1 MTIPFPR
8 IPPVIFEIGPLAL
21 RWYGVMYAA
30 GYTLGYF
37 LARHRIRTG
46 RTPMTL
52 SGLDSLIGY
61 LVIGMLAGARLIYVL
76 VYDRSEYGAHPLEV
90 FALWRG
96 GLSFH
101 GAIIGMAVAC
111 AIFADRKNVPVLA
124 VTDLV
129 ALCGAP
135 GLFFGRLG
143 NFINAELYGRAT
155 TVPWAMV
162 FPTDPLGLP
171 RHPSQLYEA
180 LGEGALLG
188 TLLWV
193 VDAMVRRRGAYR
205 DGFDTALFLIGYG
218 VIRFLIEYTRQPD
231 AQLGFVLAQ
240 FSMGQLLCAVMIVVG
255 AVLLLKVRSTPV
267 PT

>member
-8 IPPVIFEIGPLAL
+8 ISPVIIEIGPLAL

-30 GYTLGYF
+30 GYTLGFF
-37 LARHRIRTG
+37 LARRRIRSGSSPLT
-46 RTPMTL
+46 T

-61 LVIGMLAGARLIYVL
+61 LVVGMLVGARLIYVL

-101 GAIIGMAVAC
+101 GAIIGMAIAC
-111 AIFADRKNVPVLA
+111 ALFADQKNVPLLS

-143 NFINAELYGRAT
+143 NFINAELYGRPT
-155 TVPWAMV
+155 NVPWAMI
-162 FPTDPLGLP
+162 FPTDPLGVP

-188 TLLWV
+188 TLVWII
-193 VDAMVRRRGAYR
+193 DGKARQHGSYR
-205 DGFDTALFLIGYG
+205 SGLDTALFLIGYG
-218 VIRFLIEYTRQPD
+218 AIRFLIEFTRQPD
-231 AQLGFVLAQ
+231 AQLGFVLGPL
-240 FSMGQLLCAVMIVVG
+240 SMGQLLCILMIGVG
-255 AVLLLKVRSTPV
+255 GLLLARVRSARATA
-267 PT
+267 